1 MQTLNTSECGSSKS
15 ERMPKCSSLAIVISQ
30 DWAYFFFKTSLYNLW
45 SLESHTASGLTMRF
59 FTSFVY
65 PARLTLP
72 AWHRGKSIHVWMPS
86 ELAFFATGI
95 LSVSL
100 GVPIA
105 KCSIRVL
112 PTLVEFNLAEPS
124 VSTVCLDLA
133 HCVTQAQMEWEESR
147 SPAHSPLLISFCR
160 EHLAQVSG

>member
-1 MQTLNTSECGSSKS
+1 
-15 ERMPKCSSLAIVISQ
+15 
-30 DWAYFFFKTSLYNLW
+30 
-45 SLESHTASGLTMRF
+45 
-59 FTSFVY
+59 
-65 PARLTLP
+65 
-72 AWHRGKSIHVWMPS
+72 MPS

-147 SPAHSPLLISFCR
+147 SPVHSPLLISFCR

>member
-1 MQTLNTSECGSSKS
+1 
-15 ERMPKCSSLAIVISQ
+15 
-30 DWAYFFFKTSLYNLW
+30 
-45 SLESHTASGLTMRF
+45 
-59 FTSFVY
+59 
-65 PARLTLP
+65 
-72 AWHRGKSIHVWMPS
+72 MPS

-105 KCSIRVL
+105 KCSIRIL

-124 VSTVCLDLA
+124 VSTVYLDLA